1 MYEYCSMPWEE
12 MTATV
17 LHRLSTS
24 RIVRA
29 GLVRQTQVV
38 TGEKNGTMMITRHTN
53 SVKDYK

>member
-1 MYEYCSMPWEE
+1 

-17 LHRLSTS
+17 LHRLGTS